1 MKKYLSILLALAMCV
16 TFLGCQELEGI
27 LENADVKTIESAEEA
42 KAALDGKG
50 EIRLGAD
57 YEEINQFEEIWVN
70 NSIAGVLRE
79 TGLLNTKWTVSVKQ
93 ETRFY
98 VAYVTDQPVNDQPGI
113 DSGNTYGFYDAEDNC
128 LGYAQERLNGEGTWQ
143 YVFLDNDLDPT
154 GLEVSLDGKALW
166 RDGNLIAEG
175 RTNALPTEN
184 MPTFWISCREDTP
197 LQGKIVMYLRMYR
210 DAYEEYKLYH

>member
-1 MKKYLSILLALAMCV
+1 MKKYLTILLALAMCV

-27 LENADVKTIESAEEA
+27 LEAADVKTIESAEEA
-42 KAALDGKG
+42 KAALEGSG

-57 YEEINQFEEIWVN
+57 YEEINQFEDIWADN
-70 NSIAGVLRE
+70 AIAGTLRE
-79 TGLLNTKWTVSVKQ
+79 SGLLNSRWTVSVKQ
-93 ETRFY
+93 ETWFY
-98 VAYVTDQPVNDQPGI
+98 VTVVTGQPVNDQPGI
-113 DSGNTYGFYDAEDNC
+113 DSGNTYGFYDGTDTC
-128 LGYAQERLNGEGTWQ
+128 LGYAQERLNGDGQWQ

-175 RTNALPTEN
+175 RTDALPTQN
-184 MPTFWISCREDTP
+184 MPTFWISCREDAP
-197 LQGKIVMYLRMYR
+197 FMGKLVMYLRMYR